1 MLRLSASSITAAL
14 LFASTAAS
22 ADALDRVTL
31 KLNGHIS
38 AVGAY
43 VDQSNS
49 DGLDQGVLAIDSG
62 LYGSASLP
70 LDGGGE
76 IGGRVAFDIDYA
88 TNFDSFLN
96 DAGASNVLEELWLYW
111 DLRLGRVQAGLQDG
125 AADILSLGLPSVTR
139 GIRVDSPEIFLMG
152 YPCNTACSSDPQAPG
167 SLFSPN
173 GMQLRTDIHGS
184 DDYLKIMY
192 VSPDL
197 GGLHVAIS
205 FAPDGTR
212 DPGQLFGDDEINEQ
226 ANIWDFAAS
235 YLRTVGEVDLGL
247 SIGYVT
253 GENVNNVNFFLPADP
268 GDLEEW
274 GAAAK
279 LGYREWTIGAAWRQ
293 TNVMGGGPVV
303 QGIGPNV
310 FEDLVTDIWSVGAT
324 YETGPWMF
332 GANYVYADA
341 DVFFGDQQE
350 GSGLQFAGAYTIDE
364 NIRISAGYQ
373 HFEFDGPEGQ
383 CQTDNGG
390 IFFPPCDTLDGN
402 IAYLETTFSF

>member
-22 ADALDRVTL
+22 ADALDRVSL
-31 KLNGHIS
+31 KLNGHLS

-111 DLRLGRVQAGLQDG
+111 DNRLGRVQAGLQDG
-125 AADILSLGLPSVTR
+125 AADILGLSLPSVTR

-197 GGLHVAIS
+197 SGLHLAVS

-212 DPGQLFGDDEINEQ
+212 DPGQLFGDDERNEQ
-226 ANIWDFAAS
+226 ANIWDFAAN
-235 YLRTVGEVDLGL
+235 YLRTMGEVDIGL
-247 SIGYVT
+247 SAGYVT
-253 GENVNNVNFFLPADP
+253 GENVNNDNPGTF

-279 LGYREWTIGAAWRQ
+279 LGYREWTIATAYRQ
-293 TNVMGGGPVV
+293 TNVRGGGPVT
-303 QGIGPNV
+303 QGASNSNV
-310 FEDLVTDIWSVGAT
+310 FEDLTTSIWSAGLT

-341 DVFFGDQQE
+341 ELFFGDQQE

-373 HFEFDGPEGQ
+373 HFEFDGPGAQ
-383 CQTDNGG
+383 CITDAGG
-390 IFFPPCDTLDGN
+390 GFGCDTLDGN
-402 IAYLETTFSF
+402 IGYLETTFSF

>member
-1 MLRLSASSITAAL
+1 MMRLSACSITAAL

-31 KLNGHIS
+31 KLNGHLS

-49 DGLDQGVLAIDSG
+49 DGLDQGMLAIDSG

-96 DAGASNVLEELWLYW
+96 DAGASNVLEELWFYW
-111 DLRLGRVQAGLQDG
+111 DNRLGRLQAGLQDG
-125 AADILSLGLPSVTR
+125 AADILGLSQPSVTR
-139 GIRVDSPEIFLMG
+139 GIRVDNPEIFLMG

-192 VSPDL
+192 LSPDL
-197 GGLHVAIS
+197 SGLHLAVS

-212 DPGQLFGDDEINEQ
+212 DPAQLFGDDERNEQ
-226 ANIWDFAAS
+226 ANIWDFAAN
-235 YLRTVGEVDLGL
+235 YLRTVGQVDIGL
-247 SIGYVT
+247 SVGYVT
-253 GENVNNVNFFLPADP
+253 GENVNNDWAGTY

-279 LGYREWTIGAAWRQ
+279 FGYREWTIGTAWRQ
-293 TNVMGGGPVV
+293 TNVMGGGPVT
-303 QGIGPNV
+303 QGAFNSNV
-310 FEDLVTDIWSVGAT
+310 FEDLVTNIWSAGLT

-332 GANYVYADA
+332 GATYVYAEA
-341 DVFFGDQQE
+341 ELFSENQT

-373 HFEFDGPEGQ
+373 HFEFDGPQNQ

-402 IAYLETTFSF
+402 VAYLETTFSF